1 MNRVLEGIDRC
12 DPHLILEA
20 SKEFEGAAEELKKNM
35 EAFVNLGKP
44 FGPMSDFFSM
54 INVWLDDLKKVD
66 MSKISDEYSFK
77 DHVKML
83 KSQEDESPER
93 AISKAATEYPIYV
106 NALKNGIMAIAKW
119 AEQFPEVFSVGKNG
133 IVFQK
138 QFGDIVSA
146 KNPELKIKDM
156 CGADQIGILKAMSAA
171 ANEEE
176 IKETFKSIWLPEGTE
191 AEKEDE
197 AWTKF
202 TGGFE
207 KLGQAGKAAYD
218 VAKKEVNDTEPP
230 DEVKSAGNNSGG
242 FLKSLLSSVIGEGL
256 DDKMDISLVA
266 ESLLGQQLEGD
277 EGLFALTFSEL
288 QELITKVL
296 EFVGA
301 ASAKS
306 AAALQAV
313 NKQTEETMQPEENQ
327 GKLWDLF
334 NNSDLKMG
342 KDDIA
347 MVGAALEDVGWDK
360 NKDWNSLDKSK
371 VKESLMTVFKKD
383 EAKTKAVL
391 ELLYG
396 DTEESEVEELGN
408 AKEFKKDEWAG
419 FFGNG
424 GESKMGDGTGQVIA
438 RGLEEL
444 GLLKLTESYRVLN
457 EGVIEDLI
465 EKIEG
470 YTDIDDKLKQ
480 AVLKKLKKQ
489 DAIDWI
495 KGKLEIQESV
505 RLFDRWGRI
514 AGILKD

>member
-1 MNRVLEGIDRC
+1 MLISRIHRSMNRVLEGIDRC
-12 DPHLILEA
+12 DPQLILEA

-44 FGPMSDFFSM
+44 FIPMSAFFSM
-54 INVWLDDLKKVD
+54 IDVWLDDLKKVD

-218 VAKKEVNDTEPP
+218 TAKKEINDTEPP
-230 DEVKSAGNNSGG
+230 DEVKSAGNKSGG

-256 DDKMDISLVA
+256 DDKMDISLVT
-266 ESLLGQQLEGD
+266 EQLLGQQLEGD
-277 EGLFALTFSEL
+277 QGLFALTFPEL

-334 NNSDLKMG
+334 NDSELKMG

-347 MVGAALEDVGWDK
+347 LVGAALEEVGWDK
-360 NKDWNSLDKSK
+360 NKDWNSLDKTK
-371 VKESLMTVFKKD
+371 VKESLMKVFKND
-383 EAKTKAVL
+383 EAKTKAVM
-391 ELLYG
+391 EELYG
-396 DTEESEVEELGN
+396 PEENESVEELQ
-408 AKEFKKDEWAG
+408 DYV
-419 FFGNG
+419 
-424 GESKMGDGTGQVIA
+424 S
-438 RGLEEL
+438 
-444 GLLKLTESYRVLN
+444 
-457 EGVIEDLI
+457 
-465 EKIEG
+465 
-470 YTDIDDKLKQ
+470 DIDASDDVETALQKL
-480 AVLKKLKKQ
+480 
-489 DAIDWI
+489 IDRMDSN
-495 KGKLEIQESV
+495 KEKYEDMSEQEIEEVVEEALPDEDVPEEIAS
-505 RLFDRWGRI
+505 RFWNAFGDTNENLYRRWGRI

>member
-12 DPHLILEA
+12 DPQLILEA

-44 FGPMSDFFSM
+44 FIPMSKFFSM
-54 INVWLDDLKKVD
+54 ISVWLDDLKKVD

-171 ANEEE
+171 ADEEE

-218 VAKKEVNDTEPP
+218 AAKKEVNDTEPP
-230 DEVKSAGNNSGG
+230 DEVKSAGNKSGG

-256 DDKMDISLVA
+256 DEKIDISLVT

-277 EGLFALTFSEL
+277 EGLFALTFPEL

-334 NNSDLKMG
+334 NNSELKMG

-347 MVGAALEDVGWDK
+347 LVGAALEEVGWDK

-371 VKESLMTVFKKD
+371 VKDSLMKVFGKD
-383 EAKTKAVL
+383 EAKANAVMNTLYESGGITEKDLKTALEDPSIDELMAKVHKFAENRMEYSAYFDIFKEKGGPDASFDNKDLFASQFMDEVIPKLENKDENTDAKSVL
-391 ELLYG
+391 ENWLSSLL
-396 DTEESEVEELGN
+396 E
-408 AKEFKKDEWAG
+408 
-419 FFGNG
+419 
-424 GESKMGDGTGQVIA
+424 
-438 RGLEEL
+438 
-444 GLLKLTESYRVLN
+444 
-457 EGVIEDLI
+457 
-465 EKIEG
+465 
-470 YTDIDDKLKQ
+470 
-480 AVLKKLKKQ
+480 
-489 DAIDWI
+489 
-495 KGKLEIQESV
+495 KLEAADVDPKENIY
-505 RLFDRWGRI
+505 RRWGRI